1 MGGIAMGRRGTI
13 IRSDF
18 DAAQL
23 RLLASHSRDAN
34 QARRLLSLAAIYDG
48 MSRKDAAMVGGM
60 DRQTLRDWVLR
71 FNDKGPDG
79 LLNHKSSGRKSRLN
93 NDQLEELDRIV
104 EAGPDLEKDG
114 VVRWRAIDL
123 KRVIEARFGVSYG
136 ERHVMK
142 LLNQLGFSHMSAR
155 PQHPKQ
161 DAKVIEAYKK
171 TSPVRLLRT

>member
-1 MGGIAMGRRGTI
+1 MGRTGTI

-18 DAAQL
+18 NAAQL
-23 RLLASHSRDAN
+23 RVLASHSRDAN

-48 MSRKDAAMVGGM
+48 MSRKEAATLGGM

-79 LLNHKSSGRKSRLN
+79 LLNRKSSGRKHRLSKE
-93 NDQLEELDRIV
+93 QLKDLERLV
-104 EAGPDLEKDG
+104 EVGPDLEKDG

-142 LLNQLGFSHMSAR
+142 LLNALGFSHITAR
-155 PQHPKQ
+155 PKHPKQ
-161 DAKVIEAYKK
+161 NVRVMDAFKK
-171 TSPVRLLRT
+171 TSIKS

>member
-1 MGGIAMGRRGTI
+1 MGRTGTI

-23 RLLASHSRDAN
+23 RLLANHSKDAN
-34 QARRLLSLAAIYDG
+34 QARRLLSLAAVYDG
-48 MSRKDAAMVGGM
+48 MNRKDAAILGGM

-71 FNDKGPDG
+71 FNKEGPDG
-79 LLNHKSSGRKSRLN
+79 LLNHKSSGRKSRMSKE
-93 NDQLEELDRIV
+93 QLKDLELLV
-104 EAGPDLEKDG
+104 EAGPDLEEDG

-142 LLNQLGFSHMSAR
+142 LLNGLGFSHISAR
-155 PQHPKQ
+155 PKHPMQ
-161 DAKVIEAYKK
+161 DARIIDAFKK
-171 TSPVRLLRT
+171 TSIKP